1 MRQTRPRPIKVFVT
15 TKSGSRSY
23 LVENTGVLE
32 AVLPFIRRFRGCGY
46 FKKITSNNE
55 NKIIC
60 IMKNIKT
67 NDSVMI
73 SSYRLY
79 WPNSAK

>member
-23 LVENTGVLE
+23 LVENTAIFE
-32 AVLPFIRRFRGCGY
+32 AALPFIRRFHDCGY
-46 FKKITSNNE
+46 FKKITSSTQ
-55 NKIIC
+55 NKIIY
-60 IMKNIKT
+60 ILKNIKT

-79 WPNSAK
+79 WPNGDK